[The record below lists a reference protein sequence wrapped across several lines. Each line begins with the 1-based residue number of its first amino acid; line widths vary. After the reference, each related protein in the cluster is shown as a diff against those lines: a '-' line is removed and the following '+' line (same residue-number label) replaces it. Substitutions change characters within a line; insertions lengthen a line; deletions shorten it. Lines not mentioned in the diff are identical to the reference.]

1 MLKAILVD
9 DEPLALESLD
19 FLLKRHQDIAV
30 VGSYTDPLTALD
42 KIKALK
48 PELVFLDIEL
58 PELDGLS
65 MAREIT
71 AMGFDTQIVFAT
83 VFEQYAVDAF
93 EINAADYIMKP
104 FSAGRVN
111 LTVQRLI
118 RNIKGRQVSAC
129 PVQALLKQTPSRQ
142 VIHKIPVWQEN
153 NILLVDPKRILYFS
167 VEDKKVL
174 AHTKDAVYENTGTL
188 AELEERLA
196 GKGFFRCHKSFLV
209 NTDTIVH
216 IVPWVNSTY
225 LLRLK
230 ETAVQIPV
238 SRLYTKK
245 LKAMLNL

>member
-1 MLKAILVD
+1 MLKAVLVD
-9 DEPLALESLD
+9 DEPLSLESLA
-19 FLLKRHQDIAV
+19 FLLQRHQDIAV

-42 KIKALK
+42 KIKTLR
-48 PELVFLDIEL
+48 PELIFLDIEM

-71 AMGFDTQIVFAT
+71 AMGFDPLIVFAT

-93 EINAADYIMKP
+93 EINAADYIVKP
-104 FSAGRVN
+104 FSAGRVS
-111 LTVQRLI
+111 LTVNRLI
-118 RNIKGRQVSAC
+118 RNIKNRQVPAC
-129 PVQALLKQTPSRQ
+129 PVQALLKHTPSRP
-142 VIHKIPVWQEN
+142 VINKIPVWQEN

-167 VEDKKVL
+167 VENKKVL
-174 AHTKDAVYENTGTL
+174 AHTKDAAYENTCAL

-209 NTDTIVH
+209 NTDYIVH
-216 IVPWVNSTY
+216 IIPWVNSTY

-245 LKAMLNL
+245 LKGMLSL